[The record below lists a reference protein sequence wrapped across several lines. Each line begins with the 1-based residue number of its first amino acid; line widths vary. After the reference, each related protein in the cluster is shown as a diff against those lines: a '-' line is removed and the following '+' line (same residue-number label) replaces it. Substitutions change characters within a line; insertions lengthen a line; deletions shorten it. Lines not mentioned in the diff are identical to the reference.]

1 MHSMNE
7 NSEYEAAS
15 SMTLRN
21 RLSGIALFALG
32 IFVIWEALNYDFGSA
47 SRMGPGFLPTVLGI
61 VVAATGV
68 ILAVLND
75 DRDEPVTPVAWRT
88 AILIVGAVLAFAV
101 LIDRAGLVPATA
113 GLVFISGMADEDLR
127 WKTLFVIFLI
137 LLTSVYLVFGVLLKI
152 PFVLIVGLG

>member
-1 MHSMNE
+1 MDD
-7 NSEYEAAS
+7 NSECEAAS

-32 IFVIWEALNYDFGSA
+32 LFVIWEALSYDFGSA

-61 VVAATGV
+61 VVAVTGV
-68 ILAVLND
+68 VLAVLND
-75 DRDEPVTPVAWRT
+75 DRDEPVTPVAWRI
-88 AILIVGAVLAFAV
+88 AVLIVGAVLAFAV

-113 GLVFISGMADEDLR
+113 GLVFLSGMADEDLR